1 MRPSFWADGRCTRD
15 DGRQLFVLASER
27 DPGYRS
33 SGVRSQ
39 FALNFHLFAGH
50 GIGQSRCVIRAG
62 QERSPQSD
70 LLESLE
76 RSSETDRK
84 DDSVIFKL
92 PTGRS
97 GDGASGPIES
107 PSVHRLLLLSRILLE
122 GQTGRLQSSEW
133 RRQFRWTHR
142 YAGPDDL
149 VFCPAKH

>member
-76 RSSETDRK
+76 RSSETDGK
-84 DDSVIFKL
+84 DDSVFKL
-92 PTGRS
+92 PAGRS
-97 GDGASGPIES
+97 GDGPPGPIES
-107 PSVHRLLLLSRILLE
+107 RVHRLLLLAEIVLD

-133 RRQFRWTHR
+133 RRQFS
-142 YAGPDDL
+142 
-149 VFCPAKH
+149 